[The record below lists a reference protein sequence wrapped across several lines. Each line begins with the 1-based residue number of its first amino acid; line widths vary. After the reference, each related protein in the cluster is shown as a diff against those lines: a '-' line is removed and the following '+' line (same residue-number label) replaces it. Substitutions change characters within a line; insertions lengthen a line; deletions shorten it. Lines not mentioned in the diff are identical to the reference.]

1 MSTIISFVISDFLPM
16 KLFGMVVNLNY
27 GFKRTRRAERKRERE
42 NEIKEK

>member
-1 MSTIISFVISDFLPM
+1 MSTIISFVISDFLPT

-27 GFKRTRRAERKRERE
+27 RFKRTRRVREKERE